1 MSLQLKFLIA
11 VQSAILL
18 CGCTSSIRTDSTK
31 LAKVKMKNGE
41 YPISAVS
48 PEASAAG
55 AKVEIDMSAEAEIS
69 KQCLEAW
76 RKALKGDGKGSIAQ
90 LDALE
95 KKYPTFSTIKLMK
108 GQVLDRIGRPEEAV
122 KYYQESLQDSQFSSI
137 RTFKLAQAYI
147 RAKRYKEAEPLYRKI
162 AQSYEDL
169 LDPKLGL
176 ARSLLGQDKNSKEGK
191 ELLSKTAKQ
200 AGVFA
205 SSDDE
210 QKKPEGKRVLEEI
223 LELDPANAEA
233 KTLLEASQAKK

>member
-1 MSLQLKFLIA
+1 MSLRLKFFVA

-18 CGCTSSIRTDSTK
+18 CGCTSSIKTDSTK
-31 LAKVKMKNGE
+31 LAKVRMKNGE

-55 AKVEIDMSAEAEIS
+55 TKIEIDMSAEAEIT

-95 KKYPTFSTIKLMK
+95 KKYPTFSTVKLMK
-108 GQVLDRIGRPEEAV
+108 GQVLDRIGKPDEAV

-137 RTFKLAQAYI
+137 RSFKLAQAYI

-162 AQSYEDL
+162 CQSYEDM

-191 ELLSKTAKQ
+191 ELVAETAKL
-200 AGVFA
+200 AGELKA
-205 SSDDE
+205 SSDPN
-210 QKKPEGKRVLEEI
+210 KKAEGTRILIEI
-223 LELDPANAEA
+223 AALDPASAA
-233 KTLLEASQAKK
+233 P